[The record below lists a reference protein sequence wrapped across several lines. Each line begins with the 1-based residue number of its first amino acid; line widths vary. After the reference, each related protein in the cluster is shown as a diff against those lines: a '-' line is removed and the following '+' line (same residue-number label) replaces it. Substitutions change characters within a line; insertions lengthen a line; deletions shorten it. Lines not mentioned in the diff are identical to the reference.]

1 MIALIARYQFSC
13 WVEHSLLVGRNTALI
28 DFLLLW
34 IHLMLLNPHLFIQF
48 YLLFEF
54 ISILLRY
61 ASILM
66 PPFLFNLQK
75 LFWVLL
81 NAFSICSLILCIQ
94 LEERSLLSL
103 LAIAIISWL
112 MKSLEVL
119 QLLLFDMVYLLL
131 SLRLMLSANFFL
143 ILNIMSIHFLSLVK

>member
-13 WVEHSLLVGRNTALI
+13 WVEHSLLVGRNTTLI
-28 DFLLLW
+28 DFLLFR
-34 IHLMLLNPHLFIQF
+34 IHLMLLYPHLFIQF
-48 YLLFEF
+48 YLLFQF
-54 ISILLRY
+54 ISIFLRY

-81 NAFSICSLILCIQ
+81 NALSIGSLILCIQ

-131 SLRLMLSANFFL
+131 SLCLMLSANFFL
-143 ILNIMSIHFLSLVK
+143 ILNIRSIHLLSLVK

>member
-13 WVEHSLLVGRNTALI
+13 WVEHPLLVGRDTTLI
-28 DFLLLW
+28 DFLLLR

-61 ASILM
+61 TSILM

-81 NAFSICSLILCIQ
+81 NALSISSLILCIQ
-94 LEERSLLSL
+94 LEEWSLLSL

-119 QLLLFDMVYLLL
+119 QLLL
-131 SLRLMLSANFFL
+131 SLCLMLSANFFL
-143 ILNIMSIHFLSLVK
+143 ILNIRSIHLLSLVK